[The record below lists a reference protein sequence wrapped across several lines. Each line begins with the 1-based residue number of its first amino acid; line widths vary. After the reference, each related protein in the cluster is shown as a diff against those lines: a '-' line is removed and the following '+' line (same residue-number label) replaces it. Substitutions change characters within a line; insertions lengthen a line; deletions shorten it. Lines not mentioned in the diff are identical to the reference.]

1 MAGVNSLSRTLSCKQ
16 AFNVILKYFVLVDFT
31 YICWFR
37 RFKNKWYLKYAYM
50 PYFTPG
56 YIKPSL
62 TRSGW
67 CYDQG
72 VTNFF
77 RQCYS
82 KMSMT
87 FVSGRQRQEATQ
99 QTVQSVSNHLI
110 WSSTSEESFFFSFIE
125 DWTINVRLDFEVRF
139 LLCVCVRKGFY
150 EQDKNHLQDNEPL
163 G

>member
-16 AFNVILKYFVLVDFT
+16 AFNVFLKYFVLVDFT

-77 RQCYS
+77 HQCDS

-110 WSSTSEESFFFSFIE
+110 SSSTSEESFLFVY
-125 DWTINVRLDFEVRF
+125 WRLNHKCQARF
-139 LLCVCVRKGFY
+139 WSKVPFVCVCVERFLWTRKESFTR
-150 EQDKNHLQDNEPL
+150 
-163 G
+163 